1 MDVIEAVVDRA
12 GGIAHAV
19 VIGAVYIGLEMA
31 QNLHERGIA
40 VQIVEMADQIMPSP
54 GLGLGPRGGI
64 AVDVHM
70 RTSDPDVY
78 AAGTVVWWAVA
89 EIGSVPGAGR
99 GGVLT
104 QSQVAA
110 SAATCD

>member
-1 MDVIEAVVDRA
+1 M
-12 GGIAHAV
+12 
-19 VIGAVYIGLEMA
+19 IGAGYIGLEMA
-31 QNLHERGIA
+31 ENLHERGIA
-40 VQIVEMADQIMPSP
+40 VQIVEMADQIMPSL

-89 EIGSVPGAGR
+89 EIGSVPGAPQGTDRAAVCDPAGR
-99 GGVLT
+99 LDRRDRGLG
-104 QSQVAA
+104 A
-110 SAATCD
+110 